1 MIKGGRKAMKSA
13 SSIALMLIAGLGEAS
28 VFGLIFPRSAE
39 AVQKFRIA
47 VVPPGLI
54 SPFHVQVDKGAE
66 KTCRRLGIEFLHPAP
81 PRETD
86 FAEQVRIV
94 EDLITRKVNAISV
107 CAIGS
112 EAIVPAVKKAN
123 AAGIPFFIHNSL
135 EEIPGGNVA
144 AYIGYNQRAGARM
157 MGEYAVK
164 ALRGKGKVL
173 LLEGIP
179 GYHTRERKAGFL
191 EGLAL
196 EKNTGIK
203 LVGSQPADWERS
215 RAMTVTENFL
225 QREPDLALVFGCSDE
240 MALGAAAAAKA
251 HGRKGMAF
259 LGIDGNPNAI
269 ESITNGEMTA
279 TLGVYPKKMG
289 AITVETIQAFLLGKK
304 IEKFVET
311 PMEVVTARNASLYI
325 RNQ

>member
-1 MIKGGRKAMKSA
+1 MKN
-13 SSIALMLIAGLGEAS
+13 ALLSLALILLAGMPGPANPA
-28 VFGLIFPRSAE
+28 G
-39 AVQKFRIA
+39 KYRIA

-54 SPFHVQVDKGAE
+54 SPFHVQVDTGAGRA
-66 KTCRRLGIEFLHPAP
+66 CRRLDIEFLHPSP

-94 EDLITRKVNAISV
+94 EDLITRKVDAISV
-107 CAIGS
+107 CAIGN

-135 EEIPGGNVA
+135 EELPGGNVT
-144 AYIGYNQRAGARM
+144 AYIGYNQRKGGRM

-164 ALRGKGKVL
+164 VLRGRGKIL
-173 LLEGIP
+173 ILEGIP
-179 GYHTRERKAGFL
+179 GYHTRERKAGFI

-196 EKNTGIK
+196 GKNPGIV
-203 LVGSQPADWERS
+203 LAGSQPADWERS
-215 RAMTVTENFL
+215 KAMTVTENFI

-240 MALGAAAAAKA
+240 MALGASAAAKT
-251 HGRKGMAF
+251 HGRKGMLF

-269 ESITNGEMTA
+269 ESITKGEMTA

-289 AITVETIQAFLLGKK
+289 SIVVGTIQDHLIGRPVPR
-304 IEKFVET
+304 FVET
-311 PMEVVTARNASLYI
+311 PMDVVTARNASVYV

>member
-1 MIKGGRKAMKSA
+1 MVCGVVSA
-13 SSIALMLIAGLGEAS
+13 AN
-28 VFGLIFPRSAE
+28 
-39 AVQKFRIA
+39 KYRIA

-54 SPFHVQVDKGAE
+54 SPFHVQVDQGAQ
-66 KTCRRLGIEFLHPAP
+66 KQCRRLGIEFLHPAP

-107 CAIGS
+107 CAIGN

-135 EEIPGGNVA
+135 EELPGGKVT
-144 AYIGYNQRAGARM
+144 AYIGYNQRKGGRM

-164 ALRGKGKVL
+164 ILHGQGKVL
-173 LLEGIP
+173 VLEGIP
-179 GYHTRERKAGFL
+179 GYHTRERKAGFI

-196 EKNTGIK
+196 EKNPGIK

-215 RAMTVTENFL
+215 KAMTVTENFI
-225 QREPDLALVFGCSDE
+225 QREPELVLVFGCSDE

-251 HGRKGMAF
+251 HGRKGMLF

-269 ESITNGEMTA
+269 ESITRGEMTA

-289 AITVETIQAFLLGKK
+289 SMTIETIQSFLTGHQVA
-304 IEKFVET
+304 KFIET
-311 PMEVVTARNASLYI
+311 PMEVVTARNAGLYV
-325 RNQ
+325 RKQ